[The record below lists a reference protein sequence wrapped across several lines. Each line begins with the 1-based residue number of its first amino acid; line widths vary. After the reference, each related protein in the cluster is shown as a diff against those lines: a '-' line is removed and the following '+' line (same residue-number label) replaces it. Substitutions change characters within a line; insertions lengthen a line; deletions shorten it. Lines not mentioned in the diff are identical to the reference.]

1 MRSPRNLWLHLG
13 CQCSHGDKFCHSHS
27 EGQSCKREDEISRR
41 WETAVE
47 NLYTARG
54 SSLLSMKEP
63 DEEAQA
69 VQNTTPGTELQHNA
83 LGNSLWL
90 EKDGM

>member
-1 MRSPRNLWLHLG
+1 METNSATATL
-13 CQCSHGDKFCHSHS
+13 K
-27 EGQSCKREDEISRR
+27 EDRVARGRMKYPEDGKISRR
-41 WETAVE
+41 VE

>member
-1 MRSPRNLWLHLG
+1 
-13 CQCSHGDKFCHSHS
+13 
-27 EGQSCKREDEISRR
+27 
-41 WETAVE
+41 
-47 NLYTARG
+47 
-54 SSLLSMKEP
+54 MKEP